1 MGKTFVLLIVISLLL
16 FPVASLATDNPFV
29 SKEPPKKAIKSP
41 SCLSKIYGKISLW
54 QHQLNEKFAR
64 LSREIKTSNS
74 KKPFIALILI
84 SFLYGILH
92 AAGPGHGKAVT
103 FSYFLSR
110 REHIKKGI
118 LLGNLISFFHALSAV
133 VIVLTIYFILKQSCL
148 ASFENLSRKIK
159 LISYSLITLIG
170 AVLLVK
176 SILDLRKDNQHAEEK
191 DLSAHPLDHKSI
203 LPVALAVG
211 MVPCP
216 GVVIIMLFS
225 LSLNMLGIGLVS
237 SFFMALGMAFT
248 ISLAGVL
255 SIVAKEGILKALS
268 QKKGARMLVQ
278 KGLTTCGSLLIL
290 SFGIFLLIL
299 SL

>member
-1 MGKTFVLLIVISLLL
+1 MGKTFLLVFAISLLL
-16 FPVASLATDNPFV
+16 FPVTSLTTDKPFL

-41 SCLSKIYGKISLW
+41 SYLSMFYGKISLW

-64 LSREIKTSNS
+64 LCREIKTSNS
-74 KKPFIALILI
+74 RKPLIALILI

-92 AAGPGHGKAVT
+92 AAGPGHGKTVT

-133 VIVLTIYFILKQSCL
+133 VIVLTIYFILKKSCL
-148 ASFENLSRKIK
+148 GSFENLSQKIK

-170 AVLLVK
+170 AVLLIK
-176 SILDLRKDNQHAEEK
+176 SILDWRRDNPQGQEK
-191 DLSAHPLDHKSI
+191 DLSAHRSDHKSI
-203 LPVALAVG
+203 FPVALAVG

-225 LSLNMLGIGLVS
+225 LSLNMLGVGLVS

-255 SIVAKEGILKALS
+255 SIVAKERVLKALS
-268 QKKGARMLVQ
+268 PKKKARLLVQ
-278 KGLTTCGSLLIL
+278 KGLATCGSLLIL
-290 SFGIFLLIL
+290 FFGIFLLIL

>member
-1 MGKTFVLLIVISLLL
+1 MGKTFLLLFGISLLL
-16 FPVASLATDNPFV
+16 FPVTSLATDNPFL
-29 SKEPPKKAIKSP
+29 SKEPPKKVTKPP
-41 SCLSKIYGKISLW
+41 SCLSKIYGKISVW
-54 QHQLNEKFAR
+54 QHQLNKKFAR

-74 KKPFIALILI
+74 KKPLIALILI
-84 SFLYGILH
+84 CFFYGIIH

-133 VIVLTIYFILKQSCL
+133 VIVVTIYFILKQSCL
-148 ASFENLSRKIK
+148 ASFENLSQKIK

-170 AVLLVK
+170 AVLLIK
-176 SILDLRKDNQHAEEK
+176 TILDLGKDNPHGEKK
-191 DLSAHPLDHKSI
+191 DLSTHSLDHKSI

-225 LSLNMLGIGLVS
+225 LSLDMLGIGLVS
-237 SFFMALGMAFT
+237 SVFMALGMAFT

-255 SIVAKEGILKALS
+255 SIVAKEGVLRALS
-268 QKKGARMLVQ
+268 PRKKARLLVQ
-278 KGLTTCGSLLIL
+278 KGLATCGPLLIL
-290 SFGIFLLIL
+290 FFGIFLLIL
-299 SL
+299 SV